1 MKKEDLIKK
10 LENIK
15 TPEIEIQSHKERLKV
30 ALLTQHQKL
39 RFGTGQDSGYFW
51 NKIMLRRLVP
61 AGITL
66 ALILVVGFT
75 VIQPKLQIAKAMEI
89 AKKDPQIQQLMK
101 DYGVE
106 IKEVKLQ
113 DGKAFVLLALPEE
126 KLPPVPALTGEETDS
141 KKGMRGPGQFFIAYR
156 DPKTGEI
163 IESSGSV
170 AEIDLKADKVV
181 NLKQIGIVEPI
192 EGKGPA
198 IGKYTGELKK
208 IETIINVAPLTE
220 EEKAKAIE
228 IAKSEPKIKE
238 MIPDL
243 DQREVIVKPLPPLK
257 LRLDEDPDNGME
269 VTSADPNE
277 EKRVNVI
284 FKSDKMQD
292 IITVNLTTG
301 KVEGAVSFSTGKTEK
316 PQSEYP
322 VPIKPHPIKPE
333 GNGTSLPNEGVVIME
348 HGNEGLTAN
357 QKEIFAKMLKDIA
370 EKDKRIKDL
379 LKDNDYE
386 ILDVIKSKPIVE
398 KTETSETIRVETAT
412 IVLEKE
418 STGEKYWITI
428 DLGTNTVKS
437 IKSK

>member
-15 TPEIEIQSHKERLKV
+15 TPEIEIQGHKQRLKM
-30 ALLTQHQKL
+30 ALLS
-39 RFGTGQDSGYFW
+39 SGYFKEE
-51 NKIMLRRLVP
+51 KIMNPIMFWTKRLIP
-61 AGITL
+61 AGVAL
-66 ALILVVGFT
+66 ALVLAIGFS

-89 AKKDPQIQQLMK
+89 AKNDPQIRQLMK
-101 DYGVE
+101 DYGLE
-106 IKEVKLQ
+106 IKQVKVQ
-113 DGKAFVLLALPEE
+113 DGKAYVLLTLPEE
-126 KLPPVPALTGEETDS
+126 KLPPVPALVGEETGS
-141 KKGMRGPGQFFIAYR
+141 KKEMRGPGQFFIAYQ

-170 AEIDLKADKVV
+170 AEIDLKAAKVV
-181 NLKQIGIVEPI
+181 NLKQIGVVEPI

-208 IETIINVAPLTE
+208 IETINVAPLTE
-220 EEKAKAIE
+220 EEKARAIE

-243 DQREVIVKPLPPLK
+243 EEREVIVKPLPPLK

-284 FKSDKMQD
+284 FKSDEYQD
-292 IITVNLTTG
+292 AITVNLTTG
-301 KVEGAVSFSTGKTEK
+301 KVEGAASFSTGRIEG
-316 PQSEYP
+316 PESEYP
-322 VPIKPHPIKPE
+322 IPIKP
-333 GNGTSLPNEGVVIME
+333 NSDEGVVITE
-348 HGNEGLTAN
+348 RENDRNEGLTAN
-357 QKEIFAKMLKDIA
+357 QKEIFIQMLKDIA
-370 EKDKRIKDL
+370 EKDGRIKDL

-398 KTETSETIRVETAT
+398 KTKNGQTIRVETVT

-418 STGEKYWITI
+418 STGEDYWITI
-428 DLGTNTVKS
+428 DMGSMTVKS
-437 IKSK
+437 IEEK

>member
-15 TPEIEIQSHKERLKV
+15 TPEIEIQSHKQRLKM
-30 ALLTQHQKL
+30 ALLS
-39 RFGTGQDSGYFW
+39 SGYFKE
-51 NKIMLRRLVP
+51 NPIMFWTKRLIP

-75 VIQPKLQIAKAMEI
+75 VIQPKLQIARAMEI

-101 DYGVE
+101 DYGLE

-113 DGKAFVLLALPEE
+113 DGKAYVLLSLPEE
-126 KLPPVPALTGEETDS
+126 KLPPVPALAGEETGS
-141 KKGMRGPGQFFIAYR
+141 KKGMRGPGQFFIAYQ

-163 IESSGSV
+163 IETSGSV
-170 AEIDLKADKVV
+170 AEIDLKAKKVKK
-181 NLKQIGIVEPI
+181 LEMVE
-192 EGKGPA
+192 KM
-198 IGKYTGELKK
+198 K
-208 IETIINVAPLTE
+208 INITPLTE
-220 EEKAKAIE
+220 KEKARAIE
-228 IAKSEPKIKE
+228 IAKSNPKIQE

-243 DQREVIVKPLPPLK
+243 EQREVIVKALPPLK

-277 EKRVNVI
+277 EKRANVI
-284 FKSDKMQD
+284 FKFDEYQD

-301 KVEGAVSFSTGKTEK
+301 KVEGAVSYSTSRIEK

-322 VPIKPHPIKPE
+322 VPIKPYPIKPKFYLE
-333 GNGTSLPNEGVVIME
+333 SDGIGTFLPDEGVVIME
-348 HGNEGLTAN
+348 HENEGLTAD
-357 QKEIFAKMLKDIA
+357 QKEIFAKMLKDLA
-370 EKDKRIKDL
+370 EKDERIKDL

-386 ILDVIKSKPIVE
+386 ILDVIKSKPMVE
-398 KTETSETIRVETAT
+398 KTETSETIMVETAT

-418 STGEKYWITI
+418 STGKKYWITI

-437 IKSK
+437 IKSE